1 MNKTKKGNHEELAR
15 TLGLYDVTM
24 IGVAAMIG
32 AGIFV
37 LTGRAAGIAGPAF
50 LLAFFLNGVVAMLT
64 AGAYA
69 ELGSSFPE
77 AGGAFMWVAQGYRK
91 IVSFIAGWMGWFS
104 HVVAVAV
111 YSLGFGVYFIELLN
125 FFGLMQHPEDLGNEY
140 QQYVKLGAVLICS
153 VLAWVNFV
161 GVSETGKFGSIMST
175 VKVVI
180 LLLFAVFGFI
190 RIFQTDGFTHYEPF
204 FISSGEHGS
213 AILVLLAMGV
223 TYMAFEGY
231 EVIVQAS
238 EEVKNPEKNIPK
250 AIFLSILVVL
260 PIYLLVGGASLGA
273 LSISAI
279 PASLGERFSEI
290 LTSSGQP
297 SSNYNLMAFLGER
310 AVVESANQFVLPFK
324 FPGSTYTTGMFLVIL
339 AGIASTTS
347 ALNGTLFSS
356 SRVAFAMGREGLLP
370 SILGRIHK
378 IKRTPY
384 MGLFVTAII
393 VIVIIVTLPMAAV
406 SAAANVMFLLL
417 FTLVNMTLIKL
428 RKTKPDVKRPF
439 KMPLVPLLPTIA
451 IVMQIVIAIGVFF
464 IPVSPFEQHTGES
477 PGAIAWGVTLI
488 WIFSG
493 LLLYAGPFRKL
504 KPMSRS
510 RVATQ
515 DTMYSP
521 QENSI
526 LLAVAHPSNQDSLSH
541 LAESVA
547 KVKDSLVHIVSIATI
562 PETTPLTF
570 APEKDVKKKHDLIER
585 IKDYLEGK
593 KIKINSSVVVGRH
606 PASVI
611 CSVSESRGTDLIL
624 MGWRGGKKKKGL
636 FLGDTLDRVLADSS
650 KTVAVLKHG
659 KKTPYKNVT
668 VAIGAGPNTKKAIN
682 IGARI
687 ASSNKGE
694 FSMLAIVKNREGEK
708 EAKERLTSL
717 QEEVKKIDSKLKV
730 NLKIVKSRSIKK
742 AILDSSE
749 ESDLLVLGASVNGI
763 LDKARLGNIQESIAR
778 EFSGSVLTV
787 RVPEARVKRWIH
799 RLLDDE

>member
-1 MNKTKKGNHEELAR
+1 MNATRKNKHEELAR

-37 LTGRAAGIAGPAF
+37 LTGKAAGIAGPAF

-69 ELGSSFPE
+69 ELGASFPE

-91 IVSFIAGWMGWFS
+91 VVSFIAGWMGWFS

-111 YSLGFGVYFIELLN
+111 YSLGFGVYFLELLN
-125 FFGLMQHPEDLGNEY
+125 FFGLMDHPEDIGDVY
-140 QQYVKLGAVLICS
+140 QLYVKVGAVAICS

-175 VKVVI
+175 VKVLI
-180 LLLFAVFGFI
+180 LLLFAIFGFI

-204 FISSGEHGS
+204 FISSNEHGT

-238 EEVKNPEKNIPK
+238 EEVKNPEKNIPR

-260 PIYLLVGGASLGA
+260 PVYLLVGGASLGA
-273 LSISAI
+273 LSISGL
-279 PASLGERFSEI
+279 PASLGEKFSD
-290 LTSSGQP
+290 LASSASQP
-297 SSNYNLMAFLGER
+297 MTNYNLMAFLGER

-324 FPGSTYTTGMFLVIL
+324 FPGSSYTTGMFLVIL

-370 SILGRIHK
+370 SILGKIHP

-384 MGLFVTAII
+384 MGLFATAVI
-393 VIVIIVTLPMAAV
+393 VILIIVTLPMAAV

-428 RKTKPDVKRPF
+428 RKIKPNVKRPF
-439 KMPLVPLLPTIA
+439 KMPMVPLLPMIA
-451 IVMQIVIAIGVFF
+451 IVLQIIIAIGVFF
-464 IPVSPFEQHTGES
+464 IPVSPFDEHAAHS
-477 PGAIAWGVTLI
+477 PGAIAWAVTLL

-510 RVATQ
+510 RILEQ
-515 DTMYSP
+515 ETMYSP
-521 QENSI
+521 ESNSI
-526 LLAVAHPSNQDSLSH
+526 LLAVAHPRNRESLSH

-547 KVKDSLVHIVSIATI
+547 RPENSLVHIVSIATI

-570 APEKDVKKKHDLIER
+570 APEKDVKKKHDLIEEIR
-585 IKDYLEGK
+585 DTLEK
-593 KIKINSSVVVGRH
+593 KKMKINSSVVVGRH

-611 CSVSESRGTDLIL
+611 CSVADSRGTDLVL
-624 MGWRGGKKKKGL
+624 MGYRGGKKKKGL

-650 KTVAVLKHG
+650 KTVAILRHG
-659 KKTPYKNVT
+659 GKIPYKNVA
-668 VAIGAGPNTKKAIN
+668 VAVGFGPNTKKAIE
-682 IGARI
+682 IGTKI
-687 ASSNKGE
+687 ASSNNGE
-694 FSMLAIVKNREGEK
+694 LLMLAIATNKKEEK
-708 EAKERLTSL
+708 DAQERLSSFA
-717 QEEVKKIDSKLKV
+717 EEIKKENKKLKL
-730 NLKIVKSRSIKK
+730 NLQVTKSRSIKK
-742 AILDSSE
+742 AILDSAKS
-749 ESDLLVLGASVNGI
+749 SDLLVLGASVNGI

-778 EFSGSVLTV
+778 EFDGSVLTV